1 MAKNYTNTNNSNKNT
16 NKNTT
21 TNSNSYSSYADEQ
34 SKNKNANKNTVQGNK
49 NCGKIRDAY
58 NESDRYQSAGI
69 FCQLKQEKNMQGQ
82 SKVKLYSAF
91 DLQ

>member
-21 TNSNSYSSYADEQ
+21 ANSNSYSSYADEQ

-58 NESDRYQSAGI
+58 YESDRYWFSGKLY
-69 FCQLKQEKNMQGQ
+69 QLK
-82 SKVKLYSAF
+82 VKAEHAGAE
-91 DLQ
+91 